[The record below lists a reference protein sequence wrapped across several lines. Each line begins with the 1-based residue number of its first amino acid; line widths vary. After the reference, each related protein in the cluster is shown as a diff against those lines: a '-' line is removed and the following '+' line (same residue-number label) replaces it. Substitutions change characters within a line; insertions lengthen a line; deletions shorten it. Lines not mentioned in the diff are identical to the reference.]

1 MKILFWVSLSLLVYV
16 YAGFPALVV
25 IFGWLKKRDVRKQSF
40 TPKISMIIAAYN
52 EQDSIAEKLDN
63 LLNIDYPD
71 EALEIIVASDGCE
84 DATESI
90 VLKYAAKGILLL
102 CLPRRGKIYA
112 LNDAVASA
120 TGEILVFS
128 DATSILEKQA
138 LRKLVRNFAD
148 PQVGGVSGCMVY
160 TRPENSDSSS
170 QGENLYWLYE
180 RWLKKME
187 SRTGSIISATGALFA
202 IRREHYHPPTDAAVT
217 DDFAISTAVIE
228 QGRRLVFDSEALV
241 FEEPAP
247 VASGEFARK
256 VRMMTRGLRSV
267 ILRKNLLNPFN
278 YGFYAI
284 AFFSHKIL
292 RRLMPECLVL
302 LLVSSFFLKGHAN
315 FYMTVFVGQIFF
327 YAFATIGYL
336 LRKNGLGRSKIFYI
350 PFFYCLANAAALIAV
365 IKVLSGK
372 RIELW
377 QPQR

>member
-148 PQVGGVSGCMVY
+148 PQVGGVSGCI
-160 TRPENSDSSS
+160 TLAKENGKPNGQYYFGDRSAFCHSS
-170 QGENLYWLYE
+170 
-180 RWLKKME
+180 
-187 SRTGSIISATGALFA
+187 
-202 IRREHYHPPTDAAVT
+202 
-217 DDFAISTAVIE
+217 
-228 QGRRLVFDSEALV
+228 
-241 FEEPAP
+241 
-247 VASGEFARK
+247 
-256 VRMMTRGLRSV
+256 
-267 ILRKNLLNPFN
+267 
-278 YGFYAI
+278 
-284 AFFSHKIL
+284 
-292 RRLMPECLVL
+292 
-302 LLVSSFFLKGHAN
+302 
-315 FYMTVFVGQIFF
+315 
-327 YAFATIGYL
+327 
-336 LRKNGLGRSKIFYI
+336 
-350 PFFYCLANAAALIAV
+350 
-365 IKVLSGK
+365 
-372 RIELW
+372 
-377 QPQR
+377 